1 MLRTADCWLESREL
15 LRVLVLIV
23 LLLSAE
29 GNEVA
34 GAVGVIE
41 GNEVIWDAEGNEV
54 VLASIKLSCANEGVE
69 DVERCCS
76 IRAHRESNVMG
87 I

>member
-41 GNEVIWDAEGNEV
+41 DAEG
-54 VLASIKLSCANEGVE
+54 NEGVE

>member
-41 GNEVIWDAEGNEV
+41 GNEV

>member
-34 GAVGVIE
+34 GAVGV
-41 GNEVIWDAEGNEV
+41 

>member
-1 MLRTADCWLESREL
+1 MLRTADCWQKTREL

-41 GNEVIWDAEGNEV
+41 GVEV

>member
-34 GAVGVIE
+34 GAVGV
-41 GNEVIWDAEGNEV
+41 
-54 VLASIKLSCANEGVE
+54 VLASIKLSCANEVAEGALH
-69 DVERCCS
+69 CCS

>member
-41 GNEVIWDAEGNEV
+41 GNEV

-69 DVERCCS
+69 DIERCCS

>member
-1 MLRTADCWLESREL
+1 M
-15 LRVLVLIV
+15 LVLIV

-34 GAVGVIE
+34 GAVGVI
-41 GNEVIWDAEGNEV
+41 EGNEV

>member
-34 GAVGVIE
+34 GAAGAVG
-41 GNEVIWDAEGNEV
+41 V

>member
-34 GAVGVIE
+34 GAVGVV
-41 GNEVIWDAEGNEV
+41 GV
-54 VLASIKLSCANEGVE
+54 VLASIKLSCANEVVE
-69 DVERCCS
+69 GALHCCS

>member
-1 MLRTADCWLESREL
+1 MLRTADCWLESSEVP
-15 LRVLVLIV
+15 RVLVLIV

-34 GAVGVIE
+34 GA
-41 GNEVIWDAEGNEV
+41 
-54 VLASIKLSCANEGVE
+54 SIKLSCANEGVE
-69 DVERCCS
+69 DFELCCS

>member
-41 GNEVIWDAEGNEV
+41 GVEV
-54 VLASIKLSCANEGVE
+54 VLASIKLSCANEVAEGALH
-69 DVERCCS
+69 CCS

>member
-1 MLRTADCWLESREL
+1 MLRTANCWLESREL

-34 GAVGVIE
+34 GAVGVI
-41 GNEVIWDAEGNEV
+41 EGNEV